1 MRTIYLDYNA
11 TTPIAPSV
19 QEAMEPFFK
28 EHYGNPSS
36 LHPLGRA
43 CHEAVED
50 ARGSVAALL
59 RADPREIVFTSGG
72 TESNNMALKGV
83 LLSKA
88 PSANAHLI
96 ISAVEHPAVARPAK
110 FLERL
115 GYGVTVVGC
124 DQNGVI
130 DPATIEDA
138 MLPDTVLVSVMHTNN
153 EIGTIQPIRDIAEV
167 CHQRG
172 VMLHTDAAQSVG
184 KIPTI
189 PDELE
194 VDLLSIAGHKIYA
207 PKGVGVLY
215 IRCGTVLE
223 SLLHGADH
231 EYGLRAGTENV
242 PYIVG
247 LGQAAVLAAKAT
259 DELAQ
264 RLGYL
269 RDKLL
274 GSLREAVGE
283 ALTVNGSG
291 ADRLPNTLSVN
302 FPGVSG
308 HEMLARIPELCASTG
323 AACHAGSNARSPTL
337 TAIGLSPETAR
348 GTVRLSVG
356 WYTSEDEIST
366 AANLLIGAWEALV

>member
-1 MRTIYLDYNA
+1 MRSIYLDYNA
-11 TTPIAPSV
+11 TTPIAPTV
-19 QEAMEPFFK
+19 QEAMAPFLK

-50 ARGSVAALL
+50 ARGSIAALL

-72 TESNNMALKGV
+72 TESNNMAIKGV

-88 PSANAHLI
+88 PSAHSHLI
-96 ISAVEHPAVARPAK
+96 ISALEHPAVAQPAK

-115 GYGVTVVGC
+115 GYSVSVVGC
-124 DQNGVI
+124 DKNGVI
-130 DPATIEDA
+130 DPAAVEDA
-138 MLPDTVLVSVMHTNN
+138 IRPDTVLVSVMHANN
-153 EIGTIQPIRDIAEV
+153 EIGTIQPIRDIAEI
-167 CHQRG
+167 CHQCG
-172 VMLHTDAAQSVG
+172 VLLHTDAAQSVG

-189 PDELE
+189 PDELK

-207 PKGVGVLY
+207 PKGVGALY

-223 SLLHGADH
+223 SLLHGAEH

-247 LGQAAVLAAKAT
+247 LGRASVLAAKAS
-259 DELAQ
+259 DELSQ
-264 RLGYL
+264 RLSHL

-274 GSLREAVGE
+274 DSLRKGIGE
-283 ALTVNGSG
+283 ALTVNGSA

-308 HEMLARIPELCASTG
+308 HDLLARIPELCASTG
-323 AACHAGSNARSPTL
+323 AACHAGSDVRSPTL
-337 TAIGLSPETAR
+337 TAIGLSPDVAR
-348 GTVRLSVG
+348 GTVRLCVG
-356 WYTSEDEIST
+356 WYTSEDEIT
-366 AANLLIGAWEALV
+366 AAANLLIGAWEALA